1 MKNIQGT
8 GGIHAGKRMWDG
20 IIIDDFQTDM
30 NVEEQELGEYNKE
43 KVAIFAANTNYER
56 QLLKLSDS
64 LKTAERRILYSMYLA
79 KAFPKTKP
87 KKCNSIIGETMKFH
101 AHSDMSIYTTLV
113 GMAQEW
119 KKPAPLIDGKGNYGN
134 AAHPK
139 TFAHSRYTEA
149 VLSEYAYECFFD
161 DFDPD
166 CVEVELNT
174 ASDQYIPRALPAKYP
189 NILVNGG
196 VGIAM
201 GNSFAVPP
209 YNINDIVDMC
219 HKLIKDPDYSKV
231 FMVPDLPTGVD
242 VVDDGNNLR
251 DICET
256 GMGTLKMR
264 STIEIEESNRNWIL
278 KVKNIPWFTALD
290 TINDKITV
298 LTKSGKLPVKDV
310 QNHSYQVID
319 NKTGNMKMIIDYRII
334 IDKAHDPNIVRAKL
348 YKNTELEKSMA
359 INFKVVS
366 NELKAVTLNMKEL
379 ILSWLDERR
388 EYKRRLLN
396 KKISKTNSRLS
407 LLEILIELLSKD
419 NIEKT
424 IKIIKNSNRSELID
438 SLVKKYGMNTYQA
451 TQIAGMRLNAFTKD
465 ARDEYIKER
474 NKLEKDLKEMMELV
488 RSEKKIDN
496 IIIDELES
504 LKKYG
509 HPRRSSVVSA
519 DSNLKI
525 SNTDHLLIITKKG
538 LIKKLPYKGENY
550 DKATGYGSFA
560 QYDYPIH
567 RLVVNNHDSVMLFD
581 SNGRYSCIP
590 VHEIENTESSNPGNK
605 IYNFTKLEGEI
616 VSAYEYIN
624 RDMQDTVKDITN
636 QTINIVTLSANGMIK
651 KTDINEFTS
660 LKSTKNVKAIRLK
673 DDDKLAYA
681 GLMFDTTKLL
691 IYTKKGQFAFI
702 KCDDIPLT
710 SKDAIG
716 NIAINLDSDDECVGC
731 TSVGNDAEYL
741 LVITEKGCAKKCEM
755 EYLGDT
761 KKRRQSSYITTLDH
775 NDNVIYCD
783 TITDESRVIVST
795 RTNYHV
801 FNADDIRTASRKSK
815 CNKLIPLPVGDNIV
829 KVIIGE

>member
-1 MKNIQGT
+1 MYKNKRVLLIA
-8 GGIHAGKRMWDG
+8 GGGALGSHTARELIRLGCTVEVICPEEKTSYSDRLIFHRSLATDELLASLFLKQHYDG
-20 IIIDDFQTDM
+20 IINF
-30 NVEEQELGEYNKE
+30 LHYN
-43 KVAIFAANTNYER
+43 N
-56 QLLKLSDS
+56 
-64 LKTAERRILYSMYLA
+64 AE
-79 KAFPKTKP
+79 
-87 KKCNSIIGETMKFH
+87 
-101 AHSDMSIYTTLV
+101 D
-113 GMAQEW
+113 
-119 KKPAPLIDGKGNYGN
+119 
-134 AAHPK
+134 
-139 TFAHSRYTEA
+139 
-149 VLSEYAYECFFD
+149 
-161 DFDPD
+161 
-166 CVEVELNT
+166 
-174 ASDQYIPRALPAKYP
+174 
-189 NILVNGG
+189 
-196 VGIAM
+196 
-201 GNSFAVPP
+201 
-209 YNINDIVDMC
+209 
-219 HKLIKDPDYSKV
+219 
-231 FMVPDLPTGVD
+231 
-242 VVDDGNNLR
+242 
-251 DICET
+251 
-256 GMGTLKMR
+256 
-264 STIEIEESNRNWIL
+264 
-278 KVKNIPWFTALD
+278 
-290 TINDKITV
+290 
-298 LTKSGKLPVKDV
+298 
-310 QNHSYQVID
+310 
-319 NKTGNMKMIIDYRII
+319 
-334 IDKAHDPNIVRAKL
+334 
-348 YKNTELEKSMA
+348 
-359 INFKVVS
+359 
-366 NELKAVTLNMKEL
+366 
-379 ILSWLDERR
+379 
-388 EYKRRLLN
+388 YKRIYPLL
-396 KKISKTNSRLS
+396 
-407 LLEILIELLSKD
+407 
-419 NIEKT
+419 
-424 IKIIKNSNRSELID
+424 
-438 SLVKKYGMNTYQA
+438 
-451 TQIAGMRLNAFTKD
+451 
-465 ARDEYIKER
+465 
-474 NKLEKDLKEMMELV
+474 
-488 RSEKKIDN
+488 
-496 IIIDELES
+496 
-504 LKKYG
+504 
-509 HPRRSSVVSA
+509 
-519 DSNLKI
+519 I